1 MALKKVSKKKDTS
14 EELIGRSVTFNDGEN
29 DFEGEI
35 VSINTDGTFRV
46 DTGEQEWDLEKD
58 EFDLEDDT
66 ENVEEPEEEA
76 AATEEADATDITYES
91 LNKMNI
97 KQLKQVIKEEGIK
110 GVPLSSYRSEEK
122 LIESIC
128 ESLKIDIPE
137 KKEKEKGE
145 KEKQVAAP
153 KKEKKEAAPKKEK
166 RSFEDLTTVKCA
178 RVFTKLLKKG
188 ASRKELL
195 SAAKEVAN
203 PSTASTVLSDFF
215 RYLTVLGIL
224 EEKDGKFSITF

>member
-153 KKEKKEAAPKKEK
+153 KKEK